1 MRGLFLLLLLAAGQF
16 LFAQV
21 ADNRFTDSIKKRVA
35 AAASVKDKVTDMM
48 TLAFAT
54 PDSLQAEVYAG
65 QAIADAEM
73 SRDRWLIAMSYIRN
87 GARYLNNAG
96 LEANLKKAEAAFERG
111 ERVARESGLTQLLVQ
126 SETYLAQVW
135 RVRGNNERALAYSN
149 QAHGAAINSDN
160 DTAKVAAGVSLG
172 ESYMNMK
179 QMPESFENL
188 AEARTI
194 ADESKDEMLRRDVYI
209 GFTHFYRQMHEFEK
223 AVDFGERAFEASRRV
238 GNGMNEL
245 VDLYRLGDLFAANKQ
260 QDLALKMYERS
271 NALADTMRYQFFKI
285 NTYFRIFS
293 MYYSTNQYQKGYQ
306 YLMVHPEM
314 LYYLEHLG
322 YGFYL
327 WELKAIAFADE
338 GREDSA
344 RYYFQL
350 AGPAIEARGNLE
362 MRYEFNQSIGDY
374 HRKRKDYAGAIAA
387 YKKAFDLVAGNV
399 DPEAEVEVAD
409 TLRSLYERVGDFRSA
424 YMYNQ
429 RSIAAQ
435 DSIRAQT
442 HETELMKLE
451 VDTDNRRRERAAREE
466 EVSTERR
473 HNIQYMGFTA
483 GLVLLFITIVLLG
496 HLTVPVSVIRTV
508 VFLSFIFLFEF
519 IILLLDRTIA
529 EWTHEEPWKVLLIKI
544 VLAAGLVPLHHWLE
558 HRVIHYLSHRRHV
571 LPVAA
576 EKGDII

>member
-1 MRGLFLLLLLAAGQF
+1 MRSLFLLLLLTAG
-16 LFAQV
+16 LLVFAQG
-21 ADNRFTDSIKKRVA
+21 ADNPFIDSLKKRVA
-35 AAASVKDKVTDMM
+35 QAASVKDKVTDMLS
-48 TLAFAT
+48 LAFAT
-54 PDSLQAEVYAG
+54 PDSMQAEVYAG

-73 SRDRWLIAMSYIRN
+73 SRDRWLIAISYVRN

-96 LEANLKKAEAAFERG
+96 LEGNLKKAEAAFEWA
-111 ERVARESGLTQLLVQ
+111 ERIARESGLTRVLVE
-126 SETYLAQVW
+126 SEAYLAQVW
-135 RVRGNNERALAYSN
+135 RIRGNNERALAYSN

-160 DTAKVAAGVSLG
+160 DTARVAADVSLG

-194 ADESKDEMLRRDVYI
+194 ADESKNEELRRDVYI
-209 GFTHFYRQMHEFEK
+209 GFSHFYRQMHEFEK
-223 AVDFGERAFEASRRV
+223 AVDFGERAYESSRRA

-245 VDLYRLGDLFAANKQ
+245 MDLYRLGDLFAANKQ

-271 NALADTMRYQFFKI
+271 NSLADAMRYQFFKI

-293 MYYSTNQYQKGYQ
+293 MYYSTNQFQKGYQ
-306 YLMVHPEM
+306 YLMAHAEM

-327 WELKAIAFADE
+327 WQLKAIAFADQ
-338 GREDSA
+338 GRDDSA
-344 RYYFQL
+344 RYYFRL
-350 AGPAIEARGNLE
+350 AGPVIEERGNLE
-362 MRYEFNQSIGDY
+362 MRYEYSQSIGDFY
-374 HRKRKDYAGAIAA
+374 RKRKDYAGAIAA
-387 YKKAFDLVAGNV
+387 YKKAFDMVAGNV
-399 DPEAEVEVAD
+399 DLEAEVEVAD

-424 YMYNQ
+424 YTYNQ
-429 RSIAAQ
+429 RAMAAQ
-435 DSIRAQT
+435 DSVRAQT

-451 VDTDNRRRERAAREE
+451 VETDNRRRERAAREE
-466 EVSTERR
+466 ELNMERR

-529 EWTHEEPWKVLLIKI
+529 AWTHEEPWKVLLIKI

-558 HRVIHYLSHRRHV
+558 HRVIHYYSHRRRPV
-571 LPVAA
+571 L
-576 EKGDII
+576 